1 MDFDFQ
7 DRLYFLWFDF
17 IHLPNRL
24 WFKWQHRHETAQE
37 RKDRLT
43 EKNQVLREKY
53 EEFKRDFS
61 DLPESKNVMEIR
73 KEMDELMEN
82 ILNRELK

>member
-1 MDFDFQ
+1 MDFDIQ

-37 RKDRLT
+37 RKDRLI
-43 EKNQVLREKY
+43 EKNRVLRDKY

-61 DLPESKNVMEIR
+61 DLPDSKSVMEIR